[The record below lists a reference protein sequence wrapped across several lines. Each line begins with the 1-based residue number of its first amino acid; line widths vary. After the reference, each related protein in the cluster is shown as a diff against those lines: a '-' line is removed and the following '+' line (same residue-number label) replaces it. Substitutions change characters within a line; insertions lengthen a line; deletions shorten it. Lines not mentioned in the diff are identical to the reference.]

1 MKHYYLIF
9 ALLFSVT
16 GSFAQ
21 TLEDDRLALI
31 AFYQSTNG
39 DGWTNKT
46 GWNPLGTTKAS
57 GSNEVLM
64 RKHLKILGLWMGRG
78 IIWGIKPIPFW
89 MQNRISKVITG
100 SNNWI
105 GTGNRNIRE
114 SLP

>member
-46 GWNPLGTTKAS
+46 GCVSFPK
-57 GSNEVLM
+57 
-64 RKHLKILGLWMGRG
+64 
-78 IIWGIKPIPFW
+78 
-89 MQNRISKVITG
+89 NRTVK
-100 SNNWI
+100 N
-105 GTGNRNIRE
+105 
-114 SLP
+114 